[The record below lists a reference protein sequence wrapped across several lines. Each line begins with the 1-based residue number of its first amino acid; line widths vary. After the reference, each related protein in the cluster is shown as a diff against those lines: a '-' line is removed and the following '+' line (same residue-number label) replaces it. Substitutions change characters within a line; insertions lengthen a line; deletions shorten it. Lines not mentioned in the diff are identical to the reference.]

1 MWNYVL
7 PSNELILDSD
17 KVFFFRWGWLDIVVF
32 RFSSIFLLPS
42 LFFSLFVS
50 PFLCLRPQK
59 SKLPA
64 VVERSSVTIASICL
78 QPPCGGFHPRFSL
91 SWARICFF
99 LRKNCLESFEK
110 WKDKSAK
117 SSWNDLPQ
125 RSLSWTSSL
134 NKQFTYARSR
144 ILAQWLGIHF
154 HFSIADTENLRN

>member
-17 KVFFFRWGWLDIVVF
+17 KVFFFDEDDWILLSFVFLLFFFFLLFFLPLCVSFSVSPSTKEQTSGCRWEIFGDYRIYLLTTSMR
-32 RFSSIFLLPS
+32 RFSSKIFIVMSTNL
-42 LFFSLFVS
+42 
-50 PFLCLRPQK
+50 
-59 SKLPA
+59 
-64 VVERSSVTIASICL
+64 
-78 QPPCGGFHPRFSL
+78 
-91 SWARICFF
+91 FF

-110 WKDKSAK
+110 WKDESAK